1 MYEEMR
7 SVFGLMMAEAV
18 RNGQERAESRKGESE
33 QLVRLAIETSAE
45 VMRHV
50 EP

>member
-18 RNGQERAESRKGESE
+18 RNGEERAESKKGESE
-33 QLVRLAIETSAE
+33 RLVQLAIESSMA
-45 VMRHV
+45 VMRRDS
-50 EP
+50 